1 MLFFRMMMMMIMMMI
16 IVTRIKITSCVLIN
30 QNMVFQLDR
39 KIWLT
44 WTVVLWL
51 VMVNLEEYNSLAAT
65 FDPHYHQHYF
75 FI

>member
-1 MLFFRMMMMMIMMMI
+1 MLFFRMMMIMMI
-16 IVTRIKITSCVLIN
+16 IVTRIKITGSALIK
-30 QNMVFQLDR
+30 QNRVFQLKR

-65 FDPHYHQHYF
+65 FDPHYHQQYF